1 MAAHIIDKQQIYK
14 KNKCNHFIKKYMY
27 YIREEILSLA
37 YNVHTTPEELKKSL
51 AHFGFVF
58 EEN

>member
-1 MAAHIIDKQQIYK
+1 MAAHIIDKQQILK
-14 KNKCNHFIKKYMY
+14 KKSNHFIKKYMY
-27 YIREEILSLA
+27 YISEEILSLA

-51 AHFGFVF
+51 DHFGFVF